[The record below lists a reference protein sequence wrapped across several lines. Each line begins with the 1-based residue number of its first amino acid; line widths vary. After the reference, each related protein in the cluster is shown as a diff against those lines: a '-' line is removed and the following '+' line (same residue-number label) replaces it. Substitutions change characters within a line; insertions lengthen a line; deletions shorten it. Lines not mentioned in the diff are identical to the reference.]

1 MPTVSLGF
9 PFAVPAKEGGKAL
22 TPSMEVAAIFLQTE
36 AKLRKQGLFGTA
48 TGNVFF
54 VSKLHYPLWA
64 VPWENR
70 CLIVDSL
77 GVSPSIIAK
86 QQPPDV
92 TRFIEDIERGASVRE
107 LFRGALEKHLNTFD
121 DFAGRDHVHVDS
133 MIADTELLAS
143 LAEYLRETGTRKQEQ
158 ETAIALAPPKLD
170 LQAAVETTKQAQN
183 LDKQIRSE
191 RSSLEY
197 ARNLLDETMKLH
209 EQMIPKEINSVRE
222 IYDDQ
227 IAQLKPD
234 VDEKLDRLIKERDS
248 RISKMNRTRETELRA
263 KETEKA
269 RRERELQK
277 LELSKADTAKK
288 RETRRHKHDKI
299 GEAHWN
305 HRIRTIEN
313 RIDEVKSRIRALATF
328 IEKTNSQADADVE
341 KMKQGYQW
349 LIDQET
355 RKIRDI
361 ENQRDETIGIRQ
373 REIEALRLVANKI
386 GQEIDELGAR
396 KQEEAEELRS
406 LSVDQQFSDVTLLC
420 VPFYLV
426 GYQTKDTRRFHV
438 FSPVKVLSDEG
449 VVATIRKKL
458 RDIRDE
464 PRVSLFLQPRSK
476 AMSQM
481 LDSVVDKKMETDKSF
496 RESLIE
502 AASSNNVTLKDNFKE
517 MLARGVK
524 ELKAEDW
531 ITLKEEAS
539 LKAYT

>member
-1 MPTVSLGF
+1 MPTASLDL
-9 PFAVPAKEGGKAL
+9 PFALPAKEGGKAL
-22 TPSMEVAAIFLQTE
+22 TPSMEVAAIFLQAE
-36 AKLRKQGLFGTA
+36 AKRRKQGLFGAA
-48 TGNVFF
+48 TGNVSF
-54 VSKLHYPLWA
+54 VSKLRYPLWA

-70 CLIVDSL
+70 SLIVDGL

-86 QQPPDV
+86 QQTPDV
-92 TRFIEDIERGASVRE
+92 TRFIDDIERGASVRE
-107 LFRGALEKHLNTFD
+107 LFRSALEKHLNTFN

-133 MIADTELLAS
+133 MIADTELLTS
-143 LAEYLRETGTRKQEQ
+143 LAEYLREAEAQKQDG

-170 LQAAVETTKQAQN
+170 LEAAVETVKLAQN

-191 RSSLEY
+191 KSSLEY
-197 ARNLLDETMKLH
+197 ARDLLNETMKLH
-209 EQMIPKEINSVRE
+209 EHMMPKEIASARE
-222 IYDDQ
+222 TYDDQ
-227 IAQLKPD
+227 IAQLKPA
-234 VDEKLDRLIKERDS
+234 VDKKLDRLIKERDS
-248 RISKMNRTRETELRA
+248 RISKMNRIRETELRT
-263 KETEKA
+263 KENEKA

-277 LELSKADTAKK
+277 LELSKADTVKK
-288 RETRRHKHDKI
+288 REIRRHKHDKI

-305 HRIRTIEN
+305 HRIRAIEN
-313 RIDEVKSRIRALATF
+313 RIDEVKARIRALATF
-328 IEKTNSQADADVE
+328 IEKTNAQDEADVE

-361 ENQRDETIGIRQ
+361 ETQRDETVGVRQ
-373 REIEALRLVANKI
+373 REIEALKLVSNKI
-386 GQEIDELGAR
+386 RQEIDELSAR

-426 GYQTKDTRRFHV
+426 GYQTKDTKRFHV
-438 FSPVKVLSDEG
+438 FSPVKVLSAEG

-476 AMSQM
+476 AMTHM
-481 LDSVVDKKMETDKSF
+481 LDAIVDKKMESDKSF
-496 RESLIE
+496 SEDLIE
-502 AASSNNVTLKDNFKE
+502 AASSNNVMLKDSFKE
-517 MLARGVK
+517 MLTKGVK

-531 ITLKEEAS
+531 ITLKEEAT

>member
-1 MPTVSLGF
+1 M
-9 PFAVPAKEGGKAL
+9 
-22 TPSMEVAAIFLQTE
+22 
-36 AKLRKQGLFGTA
+36 
-48 TGNVFF
+48 
-54 VSKLHYPLWA
+54 
-64 VPWENR
+64 
-70 CLIVDSL
+70 
-77 GVSPSIIAK
+77 
-86 QQPPDV
+86 
-92 TRFIEDIERGASVRE
+92 
-107 LFRGALEKHLNTFD
+107 
-121 DFAGRDHVHVDS
+121 DS

-158 ETAIALAPPKLD
+158 ETTIALAPPKLD
-170 LQAAVETTKQAQN
+170 LQAAVETAKQAQS

-234 VDEKLDRLIKERDS
+234 VDKKLDRLIKERDS
-248 RISKMNRTRETELRA
+248 RISKMNRIRETELRA

-386 GQEIDELGAR
+386 GQGIDELGAR

-406 LSVDQQFSDVTLLC
+406 LSVDQQFSDATLLC

-426 GYQTKDTRRFHV
+426 GYQTKDTKRFHV
-438 FSPVKVLSDEG
+438 FSPVKVLSAEG

-481 LDSVVDKKMETDKSF
+481 LDSVVDKKMEADKSF